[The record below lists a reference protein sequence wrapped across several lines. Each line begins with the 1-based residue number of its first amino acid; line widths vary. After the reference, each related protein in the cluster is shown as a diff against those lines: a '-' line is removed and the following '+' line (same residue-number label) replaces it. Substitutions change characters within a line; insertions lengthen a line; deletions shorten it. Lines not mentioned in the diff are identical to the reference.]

1 MLKFATTHRKMTT
14 KTKYQ
19 LFSKRFVK
27 NITTRGVSNLNWG
40 SECTFE
46 NERI

>member
-1 MLKFATTHRKMTT
+1 MLKFAATHRKMTT

-19 LFSKRFVK
+19 LFSERFVK
-27 NITTRGVSNLNWG
+27 NITTSNLNWG

-46 NERI
+46 NEQI